1 MVIVIIQ
8 KRKKVKKK
16 RKVSEKDTLES
27 SGSQS
32 WKVANGKELGKRNP
46 KFCNIC
52 RGQICHLTLHMCSF
66 QISIQLTPELS
77 FSTEPNIQ
85 HTSTKIHDQHL
96 PQQFGTNSTHTLCA
110 SAGSHD
116 QFLPEYPTQTN
127 TPQTYTTTQVEEPH

>member
-1 MVIVIIQ
+1 MAH
-8 KRKKVKKK
+8 KKK